1 MTPATRHRITR
12 IGGAIPPASPAGPPH
27 PGGGPGH
34 GRPVEK
40 GIDVLCALEVIRQ
53 CRRDG
58 VDLVILASR
67 DTDLI
72 PVLDEAF
79 DRHQEDPDHCAKI
92 ETVTWYDRGSRR
104 WYHGH
109 LRPSGNRRIW
119 NTNLDRRV
127 YEASL
132 DRRPH

>member
-1 MTPATRHRITR
+1 M
-12 IGGAIPPASPAGPPH
+12 
-27 PGGGPGH
+27 
-34 GRPVEK
+34 EK

-58 VDLVILASR
+58 VDLEILASR

-79 DRHQEDPDHCAKI
+79 DMHQEDPDHCAKI

-104 WYHGH
+104 RYHGH

-127 YEASL
+127 YDASL
-132 DRRPH
+132 DRRPY